1 MFVCAHFPSIV
12 IISGKLKFNNHH
24 HVCQLAWY
32 SLTCYTHLADF
43 CDSSYNLRSFVFAIR
58 RMTIQLGP
66 SSKLLLRPCARQ
78 NMRLLKFEFVNS
90 TLVCSDWIIKRWYL
104 FGFVWIWSSIGFN
117 YIILF
122 ASWHLSIL
130 SISLLLNVLLIL
142 GIRNLM
148 RFKNARS
155 VNEWLIANL
164 TYQMKLTVSD

>member
-1 MFVCAHFPSIV
+1 M

-104 FGFVWIWSSIGFN
+104 FGFDLIWSSIGFN
-117 YIILF
+117 YIIMLV
-122 ASWHLSIL
+122 SSVLSVV
-130 SISLLLNVLLIL
+130 SISLLLNVLFIL
-142 GIRNLM
+142 RIRNLM

-155 VNEWLIANL
+155 VNEWSIANL
-164 TYQMKLTVSD
+164 AYQMKLTVSD